1 MVNQEVSVE
10 KLKQRFWEIDFLRGI
25 AIVMMIFFHLL
36 YDLNYFGVYSIAVSS
51 GFWRYFA
58 RATASI
64 FILLVGVSLTLSF
77 SKAGLKREKLKE
89 TYMRYVKRGLKVF
102 SWGLLITIVT
112 WIFIP
117 EDFII
122 FGILHFIG
130 VSIIL
135 GCLFLKFYR
144 VNLFAG
150 IVFVVLGFYLENFEF
165 SFPWLFWLGFMPKG
179 DFFVDY
185 FPLLPWFGL
194 ILIGMF
200 IGKTLYRNYSRQFS
214 IPDLGR
220 VSFVRLFC
228 FLGRKSL
235 LIYLFH
241 QPVLIGVLYLLG
253 IIQI

>member
-1 MVNQEVSVE
+1 MVNQEVFGE

-36 YDLNYFGVYSIAVSS
+36 YNLNYFGVYSIEVSS

-58 RATASI
+58 RTTASV

-77 SKAGLKREKLKE
+77 SRAEIKQEKWKA
-89 TYMRYVKRGLKVF
+89 TYARYVKRGLKIF
-102 SWGLLITIVT
+102 SWGLIITLVT
-112 WIFIP
+112 WIFIHD
-117 EDFII
+117 DFII

-135 GCLFLKFYR
+135 ACLFLKRYR
-144 VNLFAG
+144 ANLFVG
-150 IVFVVLGFYLENFEF
+150 VVFVVLGLYLENFTFDF
-165 SFPWLFWLGFMPKG
+165 SWLFWLGFMHKG

-200 IGKTLYRNYSRQFS
+200 IGKTMYRNYTRQFNIPVLEKIS
-214 IPDLGR
+214 I
-220 VSFVRLFC
+220 VRLFC

-235 LIYLFH
+235 LIYLLH

-253 IIQI
+253 VGVV